1 MADHIFISYKHSDA
15 LYARVLMNEL
25 EKAGF
30 EYWWDENIPLG
41 GNWSDT
47 IDTSIREALAVIV
60 LMSPEAQKSEYVTYE
75 WSFALGARVPLLPI
89 IIQKVEN
96 LHPRL
101 KPLQYEDLSASSNPH
116 FDEVIAWLK
125 TLRDQRAANA
135 QPQRVIAPESE
146 VILQMERARAK
157 YDEQN
162 YARAVE
168 IYTSALSNA
177 SDRLKPEVS
186 TQMAYVLCKLGD
198 LTRAEPAL
206 AEALTLRPDFNDALA
221 ARGYLHSLQAR
232 RTDDSAQQRQHF
244 RDAAYHLET
253 ALANEHN
260 LRDMD
265 NESWWAAL
273 GGVYRR
279 NGEYTKAIAA
289 YEEAI
294 KVTPQSTYPRSNLAL
309 VFLMDKQQGK
319 LKRSYAII
327 KRIARS
333 KVEKDI
339 FDFWANADLVLAE
352 LALGQYDE
360 AQTHLDEFLEILPED
375 GSVNILSSLR
385 DSLKLL
391 AGVVEAQEA
400 PNVQRFS
407 DQLEAFIA
415 KVE

>member
-1 MADHIFISYKHSDA
+1 MADHIFISYKHSDT

-41 GNWSDT
+41 GNWSET
-47 IDTSIREALAVIV
+47 IDTSIREALAVLV
-60 LMSPEAQKSEYVTYE
+60 LMSPEAKKSEYVTYE

-89 IIQKVEN
+89 VIQKVDDI
-96 LHPRL
+96 HPRL
-101 KPLQYEDLSASSNPH
+101 KSVQYDDLSASSNPQ
-116 FDEVIAWLK
+116 FDHVIARLK
-125 TLRDQRAANA
+125 ILRDQRAANA
-135 QPQRVIAPESE
+135 QPQRVLAPDSE
-146 VILQMERARAK
+146 VILQMERARTK

-177 SDRLKPEVS
+177 SDRLKPEVC
-186 TQMAYVLCKLGD
+186 TQMAYVLCKLDD
-198 LTRAEPAL
+198 LNRAESVLAQAL
-206 AEALTLRPDFNDALA
+206 ELRPDFNDALA

-232 RTDDSAQQRQHF
+232 SADDAAKQQHF

-265 NESWWAAL
+265 NESWWATL

-279 NGEYTKAIAA
+279 NEEYTKAIAA

-309 VFLMDKQQGK
+309 VYLMDKQPDK

-333 KVEKDI
+333 KVEKNI

-352 LALGQYDE
+352 LALAQYDE

-375 GSVNILSSLR
+375 GSANILGSLR
-385 DSLKLL
+385 DSIKLL

-400 PNVQRFS
+400 PHIQRFS
-407 DQLEAFIA
+407 DQLETFIA